1 MKIAVLILGLLGS
14 IAFLTVGAI
23 WLSDYNAHKDEI
35 AGMKQTMTQLG
46 ASGAIDEQLKEL
58 QTHVRAAYS
67 MLVLGGLSFLASIL
81 VFKVSKLS
89 GAILILSVLI
99 PAILL
104 PKTLLFSFFLLIA
117 GALAFAVKPKKVAQ
131 TA

>member
-104 PKTLLFSFFLLIA
+104 PKTLLFSFILLIA